1 MYIAISTIIIFII
14 IVSAILFYISLKSF
28 YKKDSNSIPVEYL
41 QSMNYL
47 LSEQH
52 DKALDSFMSMVSV
65 SKDTVETHIILGN
78 MFRNRGEVDRA
89 IRIHQNLI
97 ARPELEPK
105 LRQECSLELAKD
117 YLKSGLLD
125 RAEIILTK
133 LSNEIDKPVQALNY
147 LKEIYE
153 IEKEW
158 AKVIKVAKRI
168 QSNTNNDLSDQI
180 SHYYCELAELEL
192 NLMEDSSLEKAIKY
206 VNKALRYNTN
216 SLRALILLGDT
227 SFANKNFTDALKK
240 YLAAYEKYP
249 EASYLVLKKIKKTH
263 DNLNN
268 NGNFLD
274 FIKSI
279 AHVNSPIDIFS
290 NIDKNLAQ
298 ELDSREIFELYE
310 KEFSNNRVDLSQ
322 LSEYLNLIKEN
333 KIAFDNKSLNNIKN
347 CVDNYK
353 TKNDI
358 HKCTQCGYKSINHS
372 WQCPSCHKWASIE
385 KNFSS
390 KPESNHYV
398 V

>member
-133 LSNEIDKPVQALNY
+133 LSNEIEKPVQALNY

-158 AKVIKVAKRI
+158 VKVIKVAKRI

-192 NLMEDSSLEKAIKY
+192 NIMGDDSLEKAIKY
-206 VNKALRYNTN
+206 VNKALRYNAN

-249 EASYLVLKKIKKTH
+249 EASYLVLKKIKNTH

-268 NGNFLD
+268 NGSFLD

-298 ELDSREIFELYE
+298 ELDSNEIFELYE

-333 KIAFDNKSLNNIKN
+333 KVAFDNRSLNNIKN
-347 CVDNYK
+347 CIDNYK
-353 TKNDI
+353 SKSDI

-372 WQCPSCHKWASIE
+372 WQCPSCHKWSSIE
-385 KNFSS
+385 KNFSNKS
-390 KPESNHYV
+390 KSNHYV

>member
-158 AKVIKVAKRI
+158 AKVIKIAKRI

-227 SFANKNFTDALKK
+227 SFANKNFSDALKK

>member
-125 RAEIILTK
+125 RAEIILVK

-180 SHYYCELAELEL
+180 
-192 NLMEDSSLEKAIKY
+192 
-206 VNKALRYNTN
+206 
-216 SLRALILLGDT
+216 
-227 SFANKNFTDALKK
+227 
-240 YLAAYEKYP
+240 
-249 EASYLVLKKIKKTH
+249 
-263 DNLNN
+263 
-268 NGNFLD
+268 
-274 FIKSI
+274 
-279 AHVNSPIDIFS
+279 
-290 NIDKNLAQ
+290 
-298 ELDSREIFELYE
+298 
-310 KEFSNNRVDLSQ
+310 
-322 LSEYLNLIKEN
+322 
-333 KIAFDNKSLNNIKN
+333 
-347 CVDNYK
+347 
-353 TKNDI
+353 
-358 HKCTQCGYKSINHS
+358 
-372 WQCPSCHKWASIE
+372 
-385 KNFSS
+385 
-390 KPESNHYV
+390 
-398 V
+398 

>member
-125 RAEIILTK
+125 RAEIILVK

-192 NLMEDSSLEKAIKY
+192 NLMEDGSLEKAIKY

-290 NIDKNLAQ
+290 NIDKNLSQ

>member
-1 MYIAISTIIIFII
+1 
-14 IVSAILFYISLKSF
+14 
-28 YKKDSNSIPVEYL
+28 
-41 QSMNYL
+41 
-47 LSEQH
+47 
-52 DKALDSFMSMVSV
+52 
-65 SKDTVETHIILGN
+65 
-78 MFRNRGEVDRA
+78 
-89 IRIHQNLI
+89 
-97 ARPELEPK
+97 
-105 LRQECSLELAKD
+105 
-117 YLKSGLLD
+117 
-125 RAEIILTK
+125 
-133 LSNEIDKPVQALNY
+133 
-147 LKEIYE
+147 
-153 IEKEW
+153 
-158 AKVIKVAKRI
+158 
-168 QSNTNNDLSDQI
+168 
-180 SHYYCELAELEL
+180 
-192 NLMEDSSLEKAIKY
+192 MEDGSLEKAIKY

-290 NIDKNLAQ
+290 NIDKNLSQ

-353 TKNDI
+353 TKKNDI

-385 KNFSS
+385 KNFQASLKVIIMLFENKDESKIIVAFDFESKNRALLMAKLLDPSLCKIKVGLELYVSCGPSIIEELHSLGYKIFLDLKFHDITNTVVKSCLAASKLGVWMINIHSS
-390 KPESNHYV
+390 GGV
-398 V
+398 I